1 MRAHV
6 DPARLVSCPACRS
19 LHHPRSPSIN
29 VSRAPHP
36 ELGGRA
42 APPPRG
48 RMLFVTRSCAVGRAQ
63 AWRIPTILVGDLPV
77 SPSFHDLRGGSLSWW
92 VISPYLPH
100 SMTFTDPLS
109 RPPRI
114 QMTPHIPTPR
124 QDSSRLSAARR
135 RPPPP
140 LQTTMMTTVVSPA
153 AVGMAAAAVG
163 MAVVGSILARQT
175 AISPRSTSRRHLRRP
190 SSTMYTKLPV
200 RHSSAS
206 SLL

>member
-1 MRAHV
+1 MLTSTR
-6 DPARLVSCPACRS
+6 RVS
-19 LHHPRSPSIN
+19 
-29 VSRAPHP
+29 SRAP
-36 ELGGRA
+36 RA
-42 APPPRG
+42 AASITPDRRRSMYHVPPTQSWADVQLPR
-48 RMLFVTRSCAVGRAQ
+48 RA
-63 AWRIPTILVGDLPV
+63 AGCCSSLEVVRWGVLK
-77 SPSFHDLRGGSLSWW
+77 RGGSLLSWW